1 MHYRETLRYPESY
14 MKMSKVK
21 CSEVRIREH
30 IQVLGSYSRREN
42 PELQQKEN
50 VN

>member
-1 MHYRETLRYPESY
+1 MHYRETLRYPESHV
-14 MKMSKVK
+14 KMRKIK
-21 CSEVRIREH
+21 CCEVRIREH
-30 IQVLGSYSRREN
+30 IQVPGSYCRKEN